1 MAVGLRLAVQFLSL
15 IDAGGGMGGS
25 WSFSM
30 GHSIIYM
37 VAFRCNSFISC
48 RGIWTWDLSKAEG
61 GWVLRIPPGLEN
73 FQPPG
78 HISYLDLQS
87 KTISIG
93 AKKLC
98 NCSKNSFHLDPSN
111 ASMKQKKPLDLLHR
125 SKIGLITT

>member
-1 MAVGLRLAVQFLSL
+1 MQVAVGLRLAVQFVSS

-30 GHSIIYM
+30 GHSTIYM
-37 VAFRCNSFISC
+37 VEFRCNSFISC
-48 RGIWTWDLSKAEG
+48 RGIWMWDLSKSEG
-61 GWVLRIPPGLEN
+61 GWVLRISRGLEN

-78 HISYLDLQS
+78 HMSYLDLQS

-98 NCSKNSFHLDPSN
+98 NCSKNSFHLDPSK
-111 ASMKQKKPLDLLHR
+111 MLL
-125 SKIGLITT
+125 